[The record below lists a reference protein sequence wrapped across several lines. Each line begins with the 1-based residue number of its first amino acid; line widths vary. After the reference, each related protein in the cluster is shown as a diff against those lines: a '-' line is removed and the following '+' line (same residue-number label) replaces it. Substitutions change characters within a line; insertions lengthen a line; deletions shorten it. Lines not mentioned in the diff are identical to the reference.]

1 MPINDNHTVISECSW
16 MAEYIVQ
23 VEEMHYKNND
33 VSIVLMT
40 MCF

>member
-1 MPINDNHTVISECSW
+1 

-33 VSIVLMT
+33 VSAIIVLMT
-40 MCF
+40 VSF